1 VSVCL
6 CVCAF
11 ARAQHVSARAAQHDA
26 ITWMLWLKN
35 HLGFGAFRLDNTKG
49 YAGAPSPA
57 LERPGAGA
65 HGRVW
70 SVLLW

>member
-1 VSVCL
+1 
-6 CVCAF
+6 
-11 ARAQHVSARAAQHDA
+11 
-26 ITWMLWLKN
+26 MLWLKN